1 MNCAERIEKVFAG
14 EFVDRVPFAL
24 KGWRVP
30 HDEAEAALLRDGMC
44 VIDSAG
50 VYRTNSPNVR
60 HESESYEQNGMTYTR
75 TTVHTPKGVVSSL
88 HSRAPS
94 PKIEATTWREEYPF
108 KTPDDYA
115 AVEFMMCDRQY
126 EPAYEGFLAAQAK
139 SDGRAFFKTGAPG
152 SPLHTIMYTLM
163 GLDTFAAEWAER
175 RDRVVA
181 LHDAMLDNE
190 RQVYPIIA
198 ESPAWVVQSGGNYT
212 PEVLGKERLVEFV
225 LPHWEE
231 LGDALHAGGKLLGSH
246 LDANNA
252 LWADEVAAS
261 PLDWIE
267 AFTPDPDSDMT
278 LADARAKWPGKTLFI
293 NFPSSVHLRDVDAI
307 EAETRRLLRESA
319 PGDRFIIGI
328 TENVPENRWRESFAA
343 ILRTVNEFGRLPT
356 G

>member
-1 MNCAERIEKVFAG
+1 MNCEERIAKVFAG
-14 EFVDRVPFAL
+14 EFVDRVPFAM

-30 HDEAEAALLRDGMC
+30 HDDAEAQLLRDGMC

-50 VYRTNSPNVR
+50 VYSSTSPNVR
-60 HESESYEQNGMTYTR
+60 HESESHAEGETTYTR
-75 TTVHTPKGVVSSL
+75 TTVHTPKGSVSSV
-88 HSRAPS
+88 HSRVPS
-94 PKIEATTWREEYPF
+94 PKVEATTWRVEYPF

-115 AVEFMMCDRQY
+115 AIEFMMCDREY
-126 EPAYEGFLAAQAK
+126 TPNYDGFLAAQER
-139 SDGRAFFKTGAPG
+139 SEGRAFFKTGAPG

-163 GLDTFAAEWAER
+163 GLDAFAAEWAER

-181 LHDAMLDNE
+181 LHDAILENE
-190 RQVYPIIA
+190 RQTYTIIA
-198 ESPAWVVQSGGNYT
+198 ESPAWVVQSGGNYS

-225 LPHWEE
+225 MPHWEE
-231 LGDALHAGGKLLGSH
+231 LGDALHARGKLLGSH

-267 AFTPDPDSDMT
+267 AFTPAPDSDMT
-278 LADARAKWPGKTLFI
+278 LSEAREKWPGKTLFI
-293 NFPSSVHLRDVDAI
+293 NFPSSVHLRDADAI
-307 EAETRRLLRESA
+307 EDETRRLLRESA

-343 ILRTVNEFGRLPT
+343 ILRTANEFGRLPI

>member
-1 MNCAERIEKVFAG
+1 MNCAERIGKVFAG
-14 EFVDRVPFAL
+14 EFVDCVPFAL

-50 VYRTNSPNVR
+50 VYRTTSPNVR
-60 HESESYEQNGMTYTR
+60 HESESYERNGATYTR
-75 TTVHTPKGVVSSL
+75 TTVHTPKGSVSSV
-88 HSRAPS
+88 HSRVPS
-94 PKIEATTWREEYPF
+94 PKVEATTWRVEYPF
-108 KTPDDYA
+108 KTSDDYA

-126 EPAYEGFLAAQAK
+126 SPDYDGFLAAQAK
-139 SDGRAFFKTGAPG
+139 SEGRAFFKTGAPG
-152 SPLHTIMYTLM
+152 SPLHTIMYTIM
-163 GLDTFAAEWAER
+163 GLDTFAVEWAER

-181 LHDAMLDNE
+181 LHDAILANE
-190 RQVYPIIA
+190 RLIYPIIGR
-198 ESPAWVVQSGGNYT
+198 SPAKVVQSGGNYA
-212 PEVLGKERLVEFV
+212 PEVLGKARMVEFL

-231 LGDALHAGGKLLGSH
+231 LGEVLHAGGKLFGSH

-252 LWADEVAAS
+252 LWADEVANS

-278 LADARAKWPGKTLFI
+278 LAEAREKWPGKTLFI
-293 NFPSSVHLRDVDAI
+293 NFPSSVHLRDIDAI

-328 TENVPENRWRESFAA
+328 TENVPENCWRESFAA
-343 ILRTVNEFGRLPT
+343 ILRTANEFGRLPIA
-356 G
+356 